1 MDQFWYN
8 IIILVLQGI
17 TIFVTVITLIAN
29 LISTKKENAKA
40 RMVEITIKH
49 RLEEM
54 KELKTFSA
62 QYLTYLN
69 PIIISTISEK
79 EYSLKLLTLHNQI
92 KNLLKI
98 KYEQDKVLLQEME
111 IAKQIALQYNKTKNN
126 QIKVSLNNCIKNLY
140 SLFSLYTYA
149 NWVCI
154 KEQSYGK
161 ELKSI
166 DYRKVYEE
174 NYSSFIQE

>member
-111 IAKQIALQYNKTKNN
+111 IAKQIGNVKNF
-126 QIKVSLNNCIKNLY
+126 V
-140 SLFSLYTYA
+140 
-149 NWVCI
+149 
-154 KEQSYGK
+154 
-161 ELKSI
+161 
-166 DYRKVYEE
+166 
-174 NYSSFIQE
+174 